1 MSPELILVFYL
12 KKNIFADLR
21 SGNQT
26 TETRKCYEKDH
37 FRNTSDLA

>member
-1 MSPELILVFYL
+1 MSPELIWFSIQ
-12 KKNIFADLR
+12 KNIFADLR

-26 TETRKCYEKDH
+26 TETLKCYEKDH